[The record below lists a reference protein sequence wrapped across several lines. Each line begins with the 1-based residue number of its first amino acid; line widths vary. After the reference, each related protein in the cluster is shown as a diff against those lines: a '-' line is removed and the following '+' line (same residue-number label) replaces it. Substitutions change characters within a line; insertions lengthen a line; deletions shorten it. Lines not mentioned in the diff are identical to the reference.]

1 MGCFSLNETYVRS
14 LVHMSNYFSDR
25 ELGPRPRVEQVINP
39 VAWAGIV
46 ALVDSLADRGAFG
59 ASFPERCPD
68 GPSVCGNDV
77 DRLKNALEAEI
88 QGVTWPL
95 QTQEAVHEG
104 YLQTMAPWAPPT
116 MAALDFIE
124 FVWRNVAQPIA
135 GKYHDFFQHHH
146 LTFDVDVGREAFRE
160 GVNRI
165 FARNGLA
172 YELAQNGQV
181 HRVLPAVLG
190 EALTRTYFQTGDRTL
205 DVMLEESRIKFSD
218 PAPLI
223 RREALE
229 RLFDCWERI
238 KSEADTNKAKSIKA
252 ILDTAASEPAFREV
266 LEKDAREL
274 TGIGN
279 GHLLRHHEINQTPV
293 VDSDHVDYLYHRLFA
308 MVELLIR
315 KNAP

>member
-1 MGCFSLNETYVRS
+1 
-14 LVHMSNYFSDR
+14 MSDYFSDR
-25 ELGPRPRVEQVINP
+25 ELGARPRVEQEINP
-39 VAWAGIV
+39 VTWAGIA
-46 ALVDSLADRGAFG
+46 ALVNALADRGAFG
-59 ASFPERCPD
+59 ASYPERCPD
-68 GPSVCGNDV
+68 GPSISGNDV
-77 DRLKNALEAEI
+77 DSFRDALEAEI

-95 QTQEAVHEG
+95 QTREAVCEG
-104 YLQTMAPWAPPT
+104 YLRTWVPWAPPT
-116 MAALDFIE
+116 LVALDFIE
-124 FVWRNVAQPIA
+124 FVWRNVALPIA

-146 LTFDVDVGREAFRE
+146 LTFDVDAGREAFRE
-160 GVNRI
+160 DVNRI

-181 HRVLPAVLG
+181 RRVLPAVLA
-190 EALTRTYFQTGDRTL
+190 EALTRTYFKTGDRIL

-238 KSEADTNKAKSIKA
+238 KSQADTTNKAKSIKA
-252 ILDTAASEPAFREV
+252 ILDATASEPAFRAV

-274 TGIGN
+274 TEIGN
-279 GHLLRHHEINQTPV
+279 GHLLRHHETSQTPV